1 MSLKPSPARPKRRPF
16 EDASESDGELSSNEM
31 PDLLLPES
39 QRGDP
44 KVDKD
49 GFTIYEAD
57 DVRRISCP
65 VGPAHSRQVLCKDD
79 ENGYL
84 VKWKGYYLGE

>member
-16 EDASESDGELSSNEM
+16 EDGSESDGETSSNEM

-57 DVRRISCP
+57 EVR
-65 VGPAHSRQVLCKDD
+65 
-79 ENGYL
+79 
-84 VKWKGYYLGE
+84 